1 MEASTLFVVRV
12 WQQPQRGRLAFRA
25 SVRAVDVEQER
36 VFTRPAELARFL
48 EQAGRAA
55 PAMQATAPQGNT
67 P

>member
-1 MEASTLFVVRV
+1 METSTLFVVRV
-12 WQQPQRGRLAFRA
+12 WRQPQRGRTAFRA

-55 PAMQATAPQGNT
+55 PDLHAPSPRSRT